1 MLVKL
6 PGAKRIVFTLV
17 VILHHDVG
25 AFVFACC
32 NQPVSAVEAVSHQ
45 RIAGFELVKYLPL
58 QPRFTA
64 LFPCIGAKFQG
75 NPKPGDH

>member
-1 MLVKL
+1 M
-6 PGAKRIVFTLV
+6 VFTLV

-45 RIAGFELVKYLPL
+45 RIAGFELVKHLPQ

-64 LFPCIGAKFQG
+64 LFP
-75 NPKPGDH
+75 